1 MQTRF
6 LALGPRI
13 GMLLVAQGRLILLFI
28 VVIFRHGSVSHT
40 TVILL
45 GINDDQDQRN
55 KWCLTQ
61 LLPINFVDIHTK
73 VKTNGRV
80 NVLVIIACAIKL
92 DSSWR
97 LMATRNFQKKWL
109 SFLVGL
115 YPASP
120 TQVPNMFRKHSNRSK
135 KTRDAFWYTDSSADL
150 HKAFR

>member
-97 LMATRNFQKKWL
+97 LMATRNFQKK
-109 SFLVGL
+109 
-115 YPASP
+115 
-120 TQVPNMFRKHSNRSK
+120 
-135 KTRDAFWYTDSSADL
+135 
-150 HKAFR
+150 